1 MRAYLI
7 LLLGLFLSTSALAQ
21 ARSSGPQPFIGCW
34 ASEAF
39 APTSLLADAS
49 KAESATVV
57 REKMWLKIRMIE
69 NTDYL
74 VFSHIYE
81 WDDKN
86 TYVLGPTYQ
95 NGAYNPQAGF
105 LTFGF
110 PNGGLDHVTM
120 SGPDRL
126 LYVHAKSATDKS
138 AMSVRMLTRL
148 DCNDADRMEAE
159 LKQRQ
164 KTLQQ

>member
-1 MRAYLI
+1 MRACLF
-7 LLLGLFLSTSALAQ
+7 LLLGLFLPVSALAQ
-21 ARSSGPQPFIGCW
+21 AQGSGLQPFIGCW
-34 ASEAF
+34 VSESF

-49 KAESATVV
+49 KPESATLV

-69 NTDYL
+69 DTDYL

-81 WDDKN
+81 WDDEN

-95 NGAYNPQAGF
+95 NGAYNPQAGY

-138 AMSVRMLTRL
+138 AMSVRMLARL
-148 DCNDADRMEAE
+148 DCEDAGRMETE

-164 KTLQQ
+164 EMFQE